1 MSAIPPKATV
11 RCAGHDDV
19 GRGRRHRRDRAAA
32 FTPQNALPEWPL
44 QCPRGLRLA
53 LATTPRI
60 VATLAYKLWISSLL
74 NRSSPD
80 LNPRSERVHGGKILD
95 SKAMASAALAKRR
108 WPSGGR
114 TPPFRF
120 GMNSSADAP

>member
-32 FTPQNALPEWPL
+32 FTPQNAL
-44 QCPRGLRLA
+44 A
-53 LATTPRI
+53 ATVPARPATCACDEPRI